1 MSAINYEK
9 ETVEKMIRLYC
20 AKKHKSRDN
29 KLCNECAAINEYAAQ
44 RLTHCPFGDEKA
56 ACADCKVH
64 CYKPEMRDKI
74 RQIMRFSG
82 PRMLIYYPLDFL
94 RHITKDRR

>member
-20 AKKHKSRDN
+20 AKKHKSRNN

-44 RLTHCPFGDEKA
+44 RLIHCPFGDQKM

-64 CYKPEMRDKI
+64 CYKPEMRNKI